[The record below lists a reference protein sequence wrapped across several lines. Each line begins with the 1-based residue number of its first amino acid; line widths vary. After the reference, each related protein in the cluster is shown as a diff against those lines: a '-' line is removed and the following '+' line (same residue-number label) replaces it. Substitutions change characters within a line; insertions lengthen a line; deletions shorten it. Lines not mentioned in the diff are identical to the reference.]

1 MPAAVTACASRA
13 VGLFRIAADA
23 VHGDGLPLAGRDL
36 PEPESDVVAYA
47 EAMD

>member
-1 MPAAVTACASRA
+1 MSRA

-23 VHGDGLPLAGRDL
+23 VHGPRVAYDGLPLTGRDL